1 MSNPVVSIIVPCYN
15 VKDFVSKTLESVHS
29 QDYKNWEC
37 LIINDGSQD
46 NTASICKEW
55 VAKDSRFKYFYQE
68 NQGLSAA
75 RNKGL
80 EKASGSYVYFLDSD
94 DLIPDNTLSN
104 LLALTS
110 EDTDIV
116 YGKCAITEGQNKTI
130 KDHLS
135 HTPKPFTVFKNDSK
149 KLLSKAIEE
158 PFICVAWNR
167 LIKKTFIDFHN
178 LNFKRGI
185 YHEDELWFFETLFH
199 TKGIIFNDQA
209 TYFYNVANT
218 ASITNN
224 FNIKNLESYLF
235 IIEYLYKNYYK
246 NEEYKTDK
254 NMVSMYI
261 TYLKMLTLRHCYEKL
276 DTETKQQATPLIK
289 ATFKNS
295 FTARSTPILSEGEE
309 KMHYHFKLV
318 ELFSPEEILDYL
330 TFYGSKKIKN
340 RLKRRSVLKRAK
352 LLNATENRTV
362 TKVV

>member
-1 MSNPVVSIIVPCYN
+1 MSHPLVSIIVPCYN
-15 VKDFVSKTLESVHS
+15 VEDFVYKTLESVHS
-29 QDYKNWEC
+29 QDYNNWEC
-37 LIINDGSQD
+37 IIINDGSED
-46 NTASICKEW
+46 NSGAICKKWIE
-55 VAKDSRFKYFYQE
+55 KDSRFNYFFQE
-68 NQGLSAA
+68 NQGLSSA

-80 EKASGSYVYFLDSD
+80 ELATGTYIYFLDSD
-94 DLIPDNTLSN
+94 DLIAENTISN
-104 LLALTS
+104 LLELAT
-110 EDTDIV
+110 DATDIV
-116 YGKCAITEGQNKTI
+116 YGKCAITEGQNKII
-130 KDHLS
+130 KDYLS

-149 KLLSKAIEE
+149 TLLSKAIEE

-167 LIKKTFIDFHN
+167 LLKKKFIDTHK
-178 LNFKRGI
+178 LTFKKGI

-246 NEEYKTDK
+246 NKEYKTDK

-261 TYLKMLTLRHCYEKL
+261 TYLKMLTLKHCYVRL

-289 ATFKNS
+289 HTFKNT
-295 FTARSTPILSEGEE
+295 FTNRSEAILSKGEE
-309 KMHYHFKLV
+309 RMQYHFKLV
-318 ELFSPEEILDYL
+318 ELFNPEDILKYL
-330 TFYGSKKIKN
+330 TFYRSKKIKN

-352 LLNATENRTV
+352 LLNATENRTITRV
-362 TKVV
+362 F